1 MREEIYRNLALI
13 VLTSFTFASVM
24 NTFIAHYAFRIQ
36 SFQKLPPSLTFARLS
51 IPSFDNSK
59 ALVMEKSILKRNL
72 FNSLGPIEEEMLGK
86 NQEIDF
92 TKVPCTKEALPFEV
106 VGTIFSTEPTHCIVS
121 LKDPKVQEAD
131 SYKVGEQVIDK
142 PEYEVYKILQ
152 GAVEFRK
159 GDKKICF
166 NDGTQEEGSSQVK
179 PASVDIVEFDQKFV
193 MDQIGPGF
201 ANILNSH
208 KLIPEIQEGKSIGFK
223 MIGILPGSLLEKA
236 KFQNDDILTDVNTV
250 SLSDPSQGFRLY
262 QALQEERE
270 VTVKLVRK
278 GEPTVIKVLIK

>member
-1 MREEIYRNLALI
+1 MREEVFKNLALI

-24 NTFIAHYAFRIQ
+24 NTLVAHYAFQIQ
-36 SFQKLPPSLTFARLS
+36 SFQKLPPSLTFPHLN

-59 ALVMEKSILKRNL
+59 VLVMQKSILKRNL
-72 FNSLGPIEEEMLGK
+72 FNSLGPIEEEMFGK

-106 VGTIFSTEPTHCIVS
+106 VGTIFSTEPTNCIVS

-131 SYKVGEQVIDK
+131 SYKVGEQVIDR
-142 PEYEVYKILQ
+142 PEYEVYRILQ

-166 NDGTQEEGSSQVK
+166 NENVQEEGNTQAK
-179 PASVDIVEFDQKFV
+179 PTSVEIVEFDQKFV
-193 MDQIGPGF
+193 VDQIGPGF

-270 VTVKLVRK
+270 ITVKLVRK